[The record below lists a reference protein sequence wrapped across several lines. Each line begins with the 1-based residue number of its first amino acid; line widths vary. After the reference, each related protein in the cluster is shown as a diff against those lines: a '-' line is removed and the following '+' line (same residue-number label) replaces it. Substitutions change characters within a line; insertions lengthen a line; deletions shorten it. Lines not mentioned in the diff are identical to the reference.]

1 MGGGSYPRDSTCYC
15 PAGDIR
21 STYNN
26 NGLLSIWAASGQV
39 SHLSVLLSGLTVVIG
54 IGVDFYPLLL
64 RWIREEHQ
72 WLWSMSVMTE
82 IEHEH
87 YIENDME
94 SCIRENV
101 VQAIFILPNSQ
112 IINVHFHSG
121 MTVKNKTF

>member
-26 NGLLSIWAASGQV
+26 SGLLSIWAASGQV
-39 SHLSVLLSGLTVVIG
+39 SHLSVLLSGVTVVIG

-87 YIENDME
+87 DIFNLYFD
-94 SCIRENV
+94 REV
-101 VQAIFILPNSQ
+101 ILRLGSLLQMSPA
-112 IINVHFHSG
+112 
-121 MTVKNKTF
+121 

>member
-1 MGGGSYPRDSTCYC
+1 MTVVS
-15 PAGDIR
+15 
-21 STYNN
+21 
-26 NGLLSIWAASGQV
+26 GLLSTPTYR
-39 SHLSVLLSGLTVVIG
+39 L
-54 IGVDFYPLLL
+54 
-64 RWIREEHQ
+64 IREEHL

-101 VQAIFILPNSQ
+101 VQAIFSLPNSQ